1 MTIKLSKEKKSIKK
15 TYTYQ
20 PTIYLS
26 MNAREKSANDEIY
39 IYIEKIER
47 ENYII
52 VCVIER
58 ERAKE

>member
-1 MTIKLSKEKKSIKK
+1 MTIKLSKERKSIKK

-47 ENYII
+47 ERII
-52 VCVIER
+52 LQC
-58 ERAKE
+58 A